1 MDRLL
6 GGIIDDITLY
16 RIIEGVIIIFT
27 LFAVF
32 LAIQIILAWKSIN
45 KEETNSDEIIFNKK
59 SFYRSSIF
67 IFIAGFFMIF
77 HEFLEGL
84 EENAPDYTTY
94 KFFEFMALSGLI
106 LFMLEWYNIL
116 KKLQKKQKA
125 RYRTI

>member
-6 GGIIDDITLY
+6 GGIIDDLTLY
-16 RIIEGVIIIFT
+16 RIIEGAIIIST

-32 LAIQIILAWKSIN
+32 LSIQIVLVWKFIN
-45 KEETNSDEIIFNKK
+45 KEEANSDEIISNKK

-67 IFIAGFFMIF
+67 IFMAGFFMII

-94 KFFEFMALSGLI
+94 KLFEFIAISGLI
-106 LFMLEWYNIL
+106 LFMLEWYKIL

-125 RYRTI
+125 QYHTI

>member
-6 GGIIDDITLY
+6 GGIIDDLTLY
-16 RIIEGVIIIFT
+16 RIIEGVIIIFI
-27 LFAVF
+27 LVAVF
-32 LAIQIILAWKSIN
+32 LAIQIVLAWKFIN
-45 KEETNSDEIIFNKK
+45 KKEANSDEIISNKN

-84 EENAPDYTTY
+84 EENAPDNTTY
-94 KFFEFMALSGLI
+94 KFFEFIALSGLV
-106 LFMLEWYNIL
+106 LFMLEWHKIL

-125 RYRTI
+125 

>member
-6 GGIIDDITLY
+6 GGIIDDLTLY
-16 RIIEGVIIIFT
+16 RIIEGVIIIFI
-27 LFAVF
+27 LVAVF
-32 LAIQIILAWKSIN
+32 LAVQIVLAWKFIK
-45 KEETNSDEIIFNKK
+45 KEEANSDEIISNKN

-84 EENAPDYTTY
+84 EENAPDNTTY
-94 KFFEFMALSGLI
+94 KFFEFIALSGLV
-106 LFMLEWYNIL
+106 LFMMEWYKIL

-125 RYRTI
+125 

>member
-1 MDRLL
+1 M
-6 GGIIDDITLY
+6 GGIIDDSILY

-32 LAIQIILAWKSIN
+32 LAIKIILAWKSIN
-45 KEETNSDEIIFNKK
+45 KKETSSDEIISNKK
-59 SFYRSSIF
+59 SFYRSSMF

-106 LFMLEWYNIL
+106 LFMLEWYKIL

-125 RYRTI
+125 RQRTI